1 MSLKKIKFG
10 DKEVNKKEFYSS
22 KQANSLDS
30 VDLDKMVVS
39 SKWKINETTYKYL
52 CGYLNNDVI
61 QPLCVILPQMNGYIK
76 YFDNGGKNMTFVKDN
91 EKVYDKYNEIW
102 EVIRKLL
109 KVKFTVNPV
118 RDDKYLVAKLKIFNR
133 INRTTFNNSN
143 NNNNNNNNNKNNI
156 LIERNHYICIPAIEI
171 DSILKIDNKRA
182 YPQAYL
188 EQCNYKLKKRKIV
201 NYIDD
206 EIIDEDSDSDIDDAV
221 DGHLNFSVPDSYV
234 EI

>member
-1 MSLKKIKFG
+1 MGLKKIKFG

-22 KQANSLDS
+22 KQAIPLDS
-30 VDLDKMVVS
+30 VDLDKIVLS
-39 SKWKINETTYKYL
+39 SNCKINQATYKFL

-76 YFDNGGKNMTFVKDN
+76 YFDNGVKNMSFFTDN

-118 RDDKYLVAKLKIFNR
+118 RDDKYLVAKLKVFNR
-133 INRTTFNNSN
+133 TNRTTFD
-143 NNNNNNNNNKNNI
+143 NNI
-156 LIERNHYICIPAIEI
+156 PIERNHYICIPAIDI
-171 DSILKIDNKRA
+171 DSVLKIDNKRA

-188 EQCNYKLKKRKIV
+188 EQCKYKLKKKKIV

-206 EIIDEDSDSDIDDAV
+206 EIIDDDSKSDIDDAV
-221 DGHLNFSVPDSYV
+221 DSHLNFSVPDSYV